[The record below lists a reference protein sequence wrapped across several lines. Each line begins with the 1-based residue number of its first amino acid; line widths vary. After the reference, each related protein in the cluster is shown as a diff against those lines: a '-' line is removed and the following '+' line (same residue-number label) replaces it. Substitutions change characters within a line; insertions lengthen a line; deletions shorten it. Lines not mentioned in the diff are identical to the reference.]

1 MSRSAKDK
9 NPISLLV
16 REHSLKNK
24 AKKKI
29 KSTDI
34 IRRPTNGVSIVIKYL
49 SIETYEHII
58 ANNVETPPRTKASV
72 TLSSLLIV
80 S

>member
-34 IRRPTNGVSIVIKYL
+34 IRRPTNGSSRVMKYL
-49 SIETYEHII
+49 SMATYEHIVAI
-58 ANNVETPPRTKASV
+58 NVETQPITKASV